1 MKTKPQPHDSR
12 FGPKSFLENKNFP
25 LDPVKTYSLLS
36 FLGIHVVY
44 DISRNPGDRVVKL
57 EVLCTQCRVPSYEPL
72 RMDKEYK
79 VILPSFLVSGG
90 DGFRMIKD
98 EKIKHDSGKLK
109 CLFLSLTQRNRTDP
123 RRGAA
128 HDDTRRAKP
137 ETRSAP
143 TLSAPSHFVR
153 KQPRVVESCPSPALN
168 PSIHA
173 QGKRIFT

>member
-72 RMDKEYK
+72 RMDKVYK

-98 EKIKHDSGKLK
+98 EMIKHDSGKHK
-109 CLFLSLTQRNRTDP
+109 RLFPSLTQRYPRTEQIP
-123 RRGAA
+123 RGEQP
-128 HDDTRRAKP
+128 TMTPGGQSQKP
-137 ETRSAP
+137 DLPLHCQLPP
-143 TLSAPSHFVR
+143 TLFGNSLA
-153 KQPRVVESCPSPALN
+153 
-168 PSIHA
+168 
-173 QGKRIFT
+173 